1 MRSVVT
7 DPASNLQSTEV
18 ELQRVQSAL
27 PKRQEPPEFREVFEE
42 GFSYVFASL
51 RRLGVREADLEDVTH
66 EVFLVAHKKLADFD
80 PSRSMRAWLFG
91 IAYRLSA
98 DYRKRAHH
106 RREVADGAADE
117 RAHPGP
123 LPDGQVVE
131 EQRRRVV
138 LAALDEL
145 DVDKRA
151 VLVMHDIDGHAM
163 PVVASTLSIP
173 LNTAYSRLR
182 LARREVREAVLRIYG
197 DDGQSG
203 AGSAEDAPAKAGRG
217 AP

>member
-1 MRSVVT
+1 
-7 DPASNLQSTEV
+7 V
-18 ELQRVQSAL
+18 ELQRTQDA
-27 PKRQEPPEFREVFEE
+27 PMPPCEPPPFREVFDQ
-42 GFSYVFASL
+42 GFAYVFASL

-66 EVFLVAHKKLADFD
+66 EVFMVAHKKLAEFD
-80 PSRSMRAWLFG
+80 PTRSLLAWLFG
-91 IAYRLSA
+91 FAYRLAS

-106 RREVADGAADE
+106 RREVPDGAAAE
-117 RAHPGP
+117 RIDPAP
-123 LPDGQVVE
+123 LPEGQVAD

-138 LAALDEL
+138 LTALEDL

-163 PVVASTLSIP
+163 PLVASTLGIP

-182 LARREVREAVLRIYG
+182 LARAELRDAVQRIFSDAEQG
-197 DDGQSG
+197 PTRRR
-203 AGSAEDAPAKAGRG
+203 AGPRPKPQRG